1 MKGNQ
6 YRPAIW
12 ETVTMLLNEDT
23 GYGLLER
30 PLGRDRL
37 DQKQEGSH
45 RYHVNKDSWQASFF
59 RLN

>member
-30 PLGRDRL
+30 PLGWLGWIKNRKEATDIM
-37 DQKQEGSH
+37 
-45 RYHVNKDSWQASFF
+45 
-59 RLN
+59 